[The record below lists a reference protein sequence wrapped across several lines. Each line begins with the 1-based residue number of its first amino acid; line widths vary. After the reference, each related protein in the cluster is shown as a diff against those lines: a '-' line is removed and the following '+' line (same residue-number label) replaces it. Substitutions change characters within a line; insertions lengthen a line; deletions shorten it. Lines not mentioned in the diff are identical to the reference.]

1 MFNNQRFW
9 LQTMGPVLLLAVWT
23 VCSATDLV
31 PVYLLPPP
39 WTVLK
44 AMLGFVTGL
53 GWHSPYA
60 GGFLIHAATSL
71 ARVLSGFTIAAIMG
85 ITLGIACGRSQRLAW
100 LIDPLVQLF
109 RSVPGISWLPIAMI
123 WFGIGT
129 STAIFLIALAAF
141 FPVYINTLHGA
152 RDIPQLWLR
161 AARTL
166 GASSKQVLF
175 RVVLPGVFPS
185 IESGLR
191 VGMGVAW
198 AYVVLGELTGV
209 NKGLGAMIMDARM
222 MGDATTIFVGMAY
235 IALLGCLTDRLLM
248 SLFKHIR
255 GHRPCQR
262 T

>member
-1 MFNNQRFW
+1 M
-9 LQTMGPVLLLAVWT
+9 QTMGPVLLIAVWA
-23 VCSATDLV
+23 VCSATGLV
-31 PVYLLPPP
+31 SVYLLPPP
-39 WTVLK
+39 WVVLR

-71 ARVLSGFTIAAIMG
+71 ARVLSGFMIAGIMG
-85 ITLGIACGRSQRLAW
+85 ITLGITCGRSRRLAGGV
-100 LIDPLVQLF
+100 DPLVQLF

-152 RDIPQLWLR
+152 RDIPELWLR

-166 GASSKQVLF
+166 GASPRQALF

-209 NKGLGAMIMDARM
+209 NIGLGAMIMDARM
-222 MGDATTIFVGMAY
+222 MGDATTIIVGMAY
-235 IALLGCLTDRLLM
+235 IALLGFLADRLLM
-248 SLFKHIR
+248 RLFKHIK
-255 GHRPCQR
+255 GHQPCK
-262 T
+262 TT